1 MVCMI
6 LFIISPLDIIR
17 LSKKQKESKMD
28 SVKYHL
34 RMPSAGYIK
43 SQARVICK
51 FPLEMDF
58 FGVSAASTTE
68 ASLKIKAQYS

>member
-28 SVKYHL
+28 SVKNHI

-43 SQARVICK
+43 S
-51 FPLEMDF
+51 
-58 FGVSAASTTE
+58 
-68 ASLKIKAQYS
+68 